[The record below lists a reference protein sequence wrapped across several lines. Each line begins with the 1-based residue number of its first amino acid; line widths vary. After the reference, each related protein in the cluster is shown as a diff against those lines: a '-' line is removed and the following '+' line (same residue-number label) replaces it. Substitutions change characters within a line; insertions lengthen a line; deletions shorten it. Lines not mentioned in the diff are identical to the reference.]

1 MRILFSLAY
10 LAKSSFIS
18 ISFVFF
24 MFFMSKRDGC
34 ISGLFRSNCLNNYY
48 FALVLCL

>member
-10 LAKSSFIS
+10 LAKFSFIS
-18 ISFVFF
+18 ISFVS
-24 MFFMSKRDGC
+24 FMSKRDGC
-34 ISGLFRSNCLNNYY
+34 IRGLFRSNCLNNYY